1 MDIPEPANQKEE
13 KFVTK
18 TFLQA
23 AENVEM
29 TDQDVEIAENHGT
42 EFNHDA
48 LMEYSNIQL
57 DFIKVF
63 GERVFVMVIGKPII
77 KHFFTSKV
85 VWRSKYCSNSKYS
98 TSNSKNFIL
107 VMPAYDVSLWDFLKF
122 ASTQKQ
128 ENQGEA
134 EKHMKTGKRLFGV
147 FRAIICT

>member
-42 EFNHDA
+42 EFKHDA

-85 VWRSKYCSNSKYS
+85 VWRSKYCSNSKYCTLS
-98 TSNSKNFIL
+98 FNSHL
-107 VMPAYDVSLWDFLKF
+107 
-122 ASTQKQ
+122 
-128 ENQGEA
+128 
-134 EKHMKTGKRLFGV
+134 
-147 FRAIICT
+147 